1 MEMGKVSKV
10 LLLLKNMIYEST
22 SPLEVIRFAKYYRKK
37 NLEVVVVLWGP
48 MGVLLGKKNKKGK
61 MMYEQEVQEC
71 INIGIKFMACDMA
84 LKLIGMDKTE
94 LMDGIDMVPSFT
106 VADLLLEYQ
115 EMGQLIITL

>member
-1 MEMGKVSKV
+1 MGKVSKV

-48 MGVLLGKKNKKGK
+48 MGILLGKKNKKGK
-61 MMYEQEVQEC
+61 LFYEQEMLEC
-71 INIGIKFMACDMA
+71 IDMGIKFMCCDLA
-84 LKLIGMDKTE
+84 AKLIGMDENE
-94 LMDGIDMVPSFT
+94 LMDTIIMVPSFK

-115 EMGQLIITL
+115 EQGQLIITL